1 MYQDRDPNNTKF
13 VLDRINQTE
22 KYLGSI
28 CLQFGK
34 VCRKEARLRDCNDS
48 LAQNMFEFADRER
61 INTTLRQSLQQYA
74 SYLSAVEDYRNT
86 LITRIENQIL
96 EPLAKY
102 GEVLKIKRQA
112 VQKAINARDKGAQ
125 RQRKLQQATSRNPG
139 NRDAIVAMQVNAEY
153 AQTESSRA
161 DNVVQDEIDKFEQM
175 KLTDI
180 KKYLTDFTLINL
192 AFHARAMEMYT
203 YAHQQ
208 LLNIDIARDLEEFR
222 TAAPF
227 HRLHPSQRSVS
238 ETALNNP
245 KRTTGGA
252 LSGQHSGS
260 MSVLPDHRR
269 DEELGSRHS
278 LPADTRPYRG
288 GSFEND
294 DYRKPQSAR
303 GGLHSSSPTHEHSS
317 KHGTSTSATS
327 KQKTV
332 KPNIPELIS
341 SNSSDSDD

>member
-1 MYQDRDPNNTKF
+1 MYHDRDPNNTKF

-34 VCRKEARLRDCNDS
+34 VCRKEARLRDCNDEFV
-48 LAQNMFEFADRER
+48 QNMFEFADRER
-61 INTTLRQSLQQYA
+61 INTSLRQSLQQYA
-74 SYLSAVEDYRNT
+74 SYLSAVEDYRHT

-102 GEVLKIKRQA
+102 GEVLKLKRQA
-112 VQKAINARDKGAQ
+112 VQKAISARDKGVQ
-125 RQRKLQQATSRNPG
+125 RQRKLQQATNRNPG
-139 NRDAIVAMQVNAEY
+139 NRDAIAALQVTAEY
-153 AQTESSRA
+153 AQTEASRA

-208 LLNIDIARDLEEFR
+208 LLNIDIAHDLEEFR

-238 ETALNNP
+238 ETAINNP
-245 KRTTGGA
+245 RTTTIGSLVGQYSGSTGA
-252 LSGQHSGS
+252 LT
-260 MSVLPDHRR
+260 DHRR
-269 DEELGSRHS
+269 TDELGSTHS
-278 LPADTRPYRG
+278 LPADSRGRRG
-288 GSFEND
+288 GSFEDD
-294 DYRKPQSAR
+294 DYRKPHSTR
-303 GGLHSSSPTHEHSS
+303 GGLHSSTSTNDYSS
-317 KHGTSTSATS
+317 KHGATTSATNKNKTT
-327 KQKTV
+327 KQTV
-332 KPNIPELIS
+332 AES
-341 SNSSDSDD
+341 YSDSDTDD